1 MCGLQVGGVGRVR
14 HLQVCCRVW
23 CCGCCKPCTLSLKIH
38 ARGEDDIA
46 GQRES

>member
-1 MCGLQVGGVGRVR
+1 MCGLQVGGMGGRVR

-23 CCGCCKPCTLSLKIH
+23 CCGRKPCTLSLKTH